1 MLKLVPY
8 LITGAVLTLFA
19 LQVLDIAPVYLTT
32 GSSRAAPLLVV
43 VGISFFAGFAFAI
56 LAVIRKTTPA
66 AIWKTIHD
74 GGGQA
79 EETVEETVEETTSG
93 NTAGHRSR
101 RPPEREPGAREIP
114 EENVERPEVKV
125 ESRPEEKVESRRE
138 SMTANGLDEGET
150 DGTAIPVENLACG
163 ITNALGEGVEAVVD
177 TGISAGSRLAKGLRN
192 GAGAAVTATIYGFAR
207 ALGIADKP
215 TFVEIRE
222 KTDAH

>member
-32 GSSRAAPLLVV
+32 VSSRAAPLLVV

-79 EETVEETVEETTSG
+79 EETVEETASG
-93 NTAGHRSR
+93 NTAAHRSR
-101 RPPEREPGAREIP
+101 RPPEREPETREI
-114 EENVERPEVKV
+114 
-125 ESRPEEKVESRRE
+125 PEEKVESRRE
-138 SMTANGLDEGET
+138 SVTANGLDEGET
-150 DGTAIPVENLACG
+150 DGKAIPVENLACG
-163 ITNALGEGVEAVVD
+163 IINALGEGVEAVVD
-177 TGISAGSRLAKGLRN
+177 TGISAGSRLAKGLRT
-192 GAGAAVTATIYGFAR
+192 GAGAAVTVTIYGFAR

-222 KTDAH
+222 KTDA

>member
-32 GSSRAAPLLVV
+32 VSSRAAPLLVV

-56 LAVIRKTTPA
+56 LAVIRR
-66 AIWKTIHD
+66 TIHG

-79 EETVEETVEETTSG
+79 EETVEETASG
-93 NTAGHRSR
+93 NTAAHRSR
-101 RPPEREPGAREIP
+101 RPPEREPETREI
-114 EENVERPEVKV
+114 
-125 ESRPEEKVESRRE
+125 PEEKVESRRE
-138 SMTANGLDEGET
+138 SVTANGLDEGET
-150 DGTAIPVENLACG
+150 DGKAIPVENLACG

-177 TGISAGSRLAKGLRN
+177 TGISAGSRLAKGLRT
-192 GAGAAVTATIYGFAR
+192 GAGAAVTVTIYGFAR

-222 KTDAH
+222 KTDA